1 MVEEGQNLSELP
13 DIGDDLAEKI
23 AVILDTGTLPLLE
36 DLEDEINPAMA
47 DQMEIPGLGPNRVR
61 MLHEVVGVSTVDELK
76 AAAEAGKIRTVEG
89 FGGKDRAEYSG
100 WTHGGGQGEAVAPVP
115 GRAGGFLSR

>member
-47 DQMEIPGLGPNRVR
+47 DLMEIPVWGRIGS
-61 MLHEVVGVSTVDELK
+61 GCSTKWWACPRL
-76 AAAEAGKIRTVEG
+76 TN
-89 FGGKDRAEYSG
+89 
-100 WTHGGGQGEAVAPVP
+100 
-115 GRAGGFLSR
+115 